1 MSEAIRWWLIL
12 LLAGAV
18 TLPLCLAVFRRLPD
32 RGYTLSKPFA
42 LLFLGFTFWFLNSLQ
57 LIPNTRGGIIFALML
72 LGAVSGAVAYRDR
85 ADLRAWAE
93 RRWAYVLGVEIG
105 FLFVFMMAVWLRS
118 LVGQISGTEQ
128 PMDLM
133 FVNATMRAEH
143 FPPQDPWL
151 SGHTVAYYYFGYLL
165 VGMMGTFAD
174 VPAAVAYNIGL
185 GMIASLTLVAAFGIV
200 YNLVKMREDAI
211 AEDAPVSAAAA
222 TPKAQRPQRRR
233 MMADAAADASG
244 TLSSGAAPPIDWK
257 PFAFGAAGA
266 LMLVVMGNLVWLLKF
281 ASAYGIGGSGFYG
294 WVDVSGLTADEAR
307 ATWYPSEFF
316 GFFDA
321 SRIYP
326 VNNDD
331 FRVITEFPMF
341 SFLLGDLHPHVMALP
356 FVLLVAALALTLYRS
371 EEPLDITFW
380 LQRPLLLVAAAIMLG
395 GLAFLNTW
403 DIATMAFVVVAAAS
417 VSNFGRVRSLTL
429 ELFVQTA
436 TFALPLLITAIL
448 FYLPFYTSFTS
459 QADSILPV
467 LTRPGVTEP
476 GTRPFHAL
484 LYWGPLFT
492 VVAPFVAVRLIVARD
507 RIVRRDVLIALAIP
521 VAIVVGWA
529 LLFAFVKLRSDPNVA
544 DAGGFIEQILDRGAD
559 WITVLAFGGVLAAA
573 LLALWLE
580 LTSDEERAERAG
592 AVFALLLASTAFL
605 LIFGTEFYYVGDVF
619 NVRMNTVFKLYY
631 QAWLL
636 LALAGGFA
644 LYYLASSWRFTFHN
658 EGIFRIGW
666 AAGVG
671 IVIVGAALYP
681 LGATFDRLRPY
692 NEGGLI
698 VERHGL
704 DGIARFPAGELE
716 AIEWLTGLAQHQE
729 IVIAEAFCP
738 APDCRGNDY
747 SEASRISGSTG
758 APAIL
763 GWAGHEDQWRGGSSS
778 ARAGRFEDVERLF
791 KTRDMAEVAE
801 IVEKY
806 GVTYIYVGP
815 LERRTY
821 DADALDKFRS
831 LPIAFESDAKAGANG
846 TERPE
851 VTVYQAQGAA
861 GEGSTRP

>member
-1 MSEAIRWWLIL
+1 
-12 LLAGAV
+12 
-18 TLPLCLAVFRRLPD
+18 
-32 RGYTLSKPFA
+32 
-42 LLFLGFTFWFLNSLQ
+42 
-57 LIPNTRGGIIFALML
+57 
-72 LGAVSGAVAYRDR
+72 
-85 ADLRAWAE
+85 
-93 RRWAYVLGVEIG
+93 
-105 FLFVFMMAVWLRS
+105 
-118 LVGQISGTEQ
+118 
-128 PMDLM
+128 
-133 FVNATMRAEH
+133 
-143 FPPQDPWL
+143 
-151 SGHTVAYYYFGYLL
+151 
-165 VGMMGTFAD
+165 
-174 VPAAVAYNIGL
+174 
-185 GMIASLTLVAAFGIV
+185 
-200 YNLVKMREDAI
+200 
-211 AEDAPVSAAAA
+211 
-222 TPKAQRPQRRR
+222 
-233 MMADAAADASG
+233 
-244 TLSSGAAPPIDWK
+244 
-257 PFAFGAAGA
+257 
-266 LMLVVMGNLVWLLKF
+266 MGNLVWLLKF

-356 FVLLVAALALTLYRS
+356 FVLLAAALALTLYRS

-417 VSNFGRVRSLTL
+417 VSNFGRVRALRL
-429 ELFVQTA
+429 DLFVQTA
-436 TFALPLLITAIL
+436 TFALPLLIMAIL
-448 FYLPFYTSFTS
+448 LYLPFYASFTS

-467 LTRPGVTEP
+467 VTRPGVTEP

-484 LYWGPLFT
+484 LYWGPLFV
-492 VVAPFVAVRLIVARD
+492 VVAPFVAVRLIAARE
-507 RIVRRDVLIALAIP
+507 RIVRRDVLVALAIP
-521 VAIVVGWA
+521 AVIVAGWA
-529 LLFAFVKLRSDPNVA
+529 LLFAFVKLRDDPNVA
-544 DAGGFIEQILDRGAD
+544 GAGGFIEQIGDRGAG
-559 WITVLAFGGVLAAA
+559 WITALAFGGVLAAA

-644 LYYLASSWRFTFHN
+644 LYYLASSWRSSLQN
-658 EGIFRIGW
+658 QRNFRIGW

-671 IVIVGAALYP
+671 IVLVGAALYP

-692 NEGGLI
+692 NADGGLI
-698 VERHGL
+698 EERHGL

-716 AIEWLTGLAQHQE
+716 AIEWLTVLARHQE

-738 APDCRGNDY
+738 RPDCPGNDY
-747 SEASRISGSTG
+747 SEASRISGATG

-791 KTRDMAEVAE
+791 KSRDMAQVAE

-821 DADALDKFRS
+821 DADALDKFRT
-831 LPIAFESDAKAGANG
+831 LPIAFESEAKVEENG

-851 VTVYQAQGAA
+851 VTVYQVAAATA
-861 GEGSTRP
+861 GEGSTGP